1 MADTRLEIILAAK
14 DLTDK
19 AFGNVTGRIMALER
33 RLLSFG
39 SIIGGF
45 GLGFGM
51 ASLAGHMEKT
61 AEGFEQLEAK
71 LDILYRGRGKQVLE
85 EINAWALDMPINTQ
99 KAVDAWVQMKALG
112 IEPNIERMQVL
123 TDVATI
129 FGDDV
134 LGRIVLQLGQMS
146 AKGKVMT
153 QDLNVLAEAGIN
165 ARKYIMDEFAMT
177 VDEIQNS
184 GVDINRVIETL
195 FKGMERDFGG
205 SAQRMMSSWR
215 GLKETAASYFVEIE
229 RRVMD
234 AGIFEAMKQSLA
246 SLNAGMKDWIATNEA
261 TIKQRLPV
269 YVGETVKAIKSAG
282 ESVLNL
288 VGIYRSIPDEITNA
302 AGYGI
307 IGRVIF
313 GGWGPARIVAG
324 IALINETFSAF
335 GMGFG
340 DLRKKAVETNQSLW
354 DLINAIRDVATGT
367 RDWHTGA
374 NKEWMRAAD
383 AASDYW
389 QHQRGSAAKYQADL
403 RNLIQN
409 DPLNDFFGRQKNNL
423 GYYGSPAARLIRQ
436 MSLDNEKAG
445 EEAKA
450 AAKKLAEELKK
461 AQEEFKDAI
470 MGQSRLEE
478 YMAGGQHENAIL
490 RMEQERMARIREQ
503 GAKSR
508 EGGADA
514 DWITRH
520 REEIGPYDA
529 DRVKAALEEIERQ
542 SQETFDGL
550 AQLSQRTAEA
560 MQENFSDL
568 FFDAFTGKLKDLED
582 YASAIFTSIQRAAA
596 DMAGQLATEAIFGA
610 KSVGG
615 TGGGGGLIA
624 WIASL
629 FSSQAMSQTTA
640 LALVKHAGGV
650 VGDSGP
656 TRSIPAWMIATAPRL
671 HNGLA
676 PDEYPA
682 ILQRGERVL
691 SRREASA
698 PGMNVTINV
707 AAPQGRIDRES
718 MQQVQSGLYAT
729 ILRSRRRN
737 G

>member
-1 MADTRLEIILAAK
+1 M
-14 DLTDK
+14 
-19 AFGNVTGRIMALER
+19 
-33 RLLSFG
+33 SFG

-112 IEPNIERMQVL
+112 IEPTIERMQVL

-177 VDEIQNS
+177 VDEIQSS
-184 GVDINRVIETL
+184 GIDINRVIETL

-234 AGIFEAMKQSLA
+234 AGIFEAMKQSL
-246 SLNAGMKDWIATNEA
+246 G
-261 TIKQRLPV
+261 QPQHR
-269 YVGETVKAIKSAG
+269 
-282 ESVLNL
+282 
-288 VGIYRSIPDEITNA
+288 DE
-302 AGYGI
+302 GVD
-307 IGRVIF
+307 R
-313 GGWGPARIVAG
+313 
-324 IALINETFSAF
+324 
-335 GMGFG
+335 
-340 DLRKKAVETNQSLW
+340 
-354 DLINAIRDVATGT
+354 
-367 RDWHTGA
+367 
-374 NKEWMRAAD
+374 
-383 AASDYW
+383 
-389 QHQRGSAAKYQADL
+389 HQRGHDQAAAARVRRGNGQGHQIGGRVHPRPDRHLPRPARRDHQRGRLRHHRPGHIRRLGAGADRRRDRADQQHPARLRHGLGRSAHQGRRDQQEPVGRDQRHPGCRQRHPRLAHRGCTRPGSARPTGRATTGSTSAAA
-403 RNLIQN
+403 RRSIRPISSGFIQN
-409 DPLNDFFGRQKNNL
+409 DPLNDFFSRQKNNI
-423 GYYGSPAARLIRQ
+423 GYYGSPAAKLIRQ
-436 MSLDNEKAG
+436 MTLDNEKAG

-490 RMEQERMARIREQ
+490 RMEQERLARIREQ

-529 DRVKAALEEIERQ
+529 DRVKADLEQIERQ
-542 SQETFDGL
+542 SQATFDGL
-550 AQLSQRTAEA
+550 AQLSERTAEA

-582 YASAIFTSIQRAAA
+582 YASAIFTAIQRAAA
-596 DMAGQLATEAIFGA
+596 DMAGQLATQAIFGTG
-610 KSVGG
+610 SVGG

-640 LALVKHAGGV
+640 LALVKHAGGAV
-650 VGDSGP
+650 DGSGP

-691 SRREASA
+691 SKREASA

-718 MQQVQSGLYAT
+718 IQQVQSGLYAT